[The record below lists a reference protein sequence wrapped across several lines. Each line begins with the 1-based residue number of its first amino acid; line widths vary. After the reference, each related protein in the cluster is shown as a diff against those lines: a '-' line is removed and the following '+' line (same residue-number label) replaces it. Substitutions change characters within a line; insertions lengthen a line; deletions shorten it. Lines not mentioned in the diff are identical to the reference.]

1 MTEISKG
8 VVEKIIKE
16 LEHFAPSYEKEH
28 VGRITSVGD
37 GVVAIEGMDKVI
49 MSEVLLF
56 EETGGKKLKD
66 ALAIENALYGLAL
79 NLEED
84 GVKAV
89 VLGDTGR
96 LREGMLVKSTGRV
109 LSIPVGENI
118 VGRVVSTL
126 GDPVDGMG
134 AIEGTHLTPIEREAY
149 GVIER
154 TSVNTPLQTGIKA
167 IDSMI
172 PIGRGQRELIIGD
185 RFTGKT
191 TIAIDTIIAQKHEP
205 KETRPICIY
214 VAIGQKESKTARIV
228 AELRERGAMEYTVI
242 VDAPASAPAAL
253 QFLAPFAGAS
263 IGEYFMEKGRDA
275 LVVYDD
281 LSKQAVAYRQ
291 LSLLLR
297 RPPGREAYPG
307 DIFYLHSRLLER
319 AAKLSSA
326 KGGGSLTALPIIETQ
341 EGDVSAYIPTN
352 VISITD
358 GQIYLDAGLF
368 NKGIRPAID
377 VGISVSRVGS
387 AAQTKAMKSVAGTL
401 RLSLAQFR
409 ELEAFVQFAQD
420 LDQDTAKRI
429 DDGRRMVEV
438 LKQGRGSPMP
448 FEDQVVV
455 LYAATNGYL
464 DKVPISRLRE
474 AEKKLLEYMDGQ
486 HKKVT
491 DAIRKDRAVS
501 DGAKNLLNKAIELF
515 IDTHKELY
523 V

>member
-1 MTEISKG
+1 MSEMI
-8 VVEKIIKE
+8 EKIIKE
-16 LEHFAPSYEKEH
+16 IEHFAPVAAAEH
-28 VGRITSVGD
+28 VGRITAVGD
-37 GVVAIEGMDKVI
+37 GVVSIEGLDRAI
-49 MSEVLLF
+49 MSEVISF
-56 EETGGKKLKD
+56 DQTEGKKLAD
-66 ALAIENALYGLAL
+66 SLDGGNVLYGLIL

-84 GVKAV
+84 VVKAV
-89 VLGDTGR
+89 VLGDTAR

-109 LSIPVGENI
+109 LSIPVGDKI
-118 VGRVVSTL
+118 VGRVVDPL
-126 GDPVDGMG
+126 GDPIDGLG
-134 AIEGTHLTPIEREAY
+134 IVVGTEYRPIEREAY
-149 GVIER
+149 SVIER
-154 TSVNTPLQTGIKA
+154 KSVGTPLQTGIKA

-172 PIGRGQRELIIGD
+172 PIGRGQRELTIGD

-214 VAIGQKESKTARIV
+214 VAIGQKESKTARIM
-228 AELRERGAMEYTVI
+228 AELRDAGAMEYTIV

-253 QFLAPFAGAS
+253 QFLAPFAGAT
-263 IGEYFMEKGRDA
+263 IGEYFMDKGRDA
-275 LVVYDD
+275 LVIYDD

-319 AAKLSSA
+319 AAKLSDA

-368 NKGIRPAID
+368 NKGVRPAID

-409 ELEAFVQFAQD
+409 ELESFVQFAQD
-420 LDQDTAKRI
+420 LDPETAKRI

-464 DKVPISRLRE
+464 NTVPIPRLRE
-474 AEKKLLEYMDGQ
+474 AEKKLFEYMDAQ
-486 HKKVT
+486 HKKIMDT
-491 DAIRKDRAVS
+491 IRTEKAIN
-501 DGAKNLLNKAIELF
+501 DGAKDLLNKALEQF
-515 IDTHKELY
+515 ITTHPDLTK
-523 V
+523 